1 MDQQVSRRAFIT
13 GSLAAASLGPAAL
26 ANQVKGAGRD
36 QPAGPVFI
44 SSGNGRSAVA
54 RAFEVHAAGGNVLDA
69 VIEGVNLVEDDPK
82 DMSVGYGGLPNEEGV
97 VELDSSVMYGPTH
110 RAGAVA
116 SLRGI
121 KNPSKIARLV
131 MERTDHVLLVGA
143 GALRFAKAHGF
154 KEQDLLTDDARRA
167 WLKWK
172 ESNKKGDW
180 LPPRAERGVSS
191 SNVDYPF
198 TYGTINCNGI
208 DAAGNLAGVTTTSGL
223 SYKISG
229 RVGDSP
235 LIGCGLY
242 VDNEVGAAGSTGRGE
257 EVILNNGAFSV
268 VENMRNGMAPQEACL
283 ATLKRMADHARL
295 APRLWHDN
303 GRPKYQVKF
312 YALNKKGEYGGA
324 CMLAK
329 GNFAVHDG
337 NGGRL
342 EPCAHLFER

>member
-1 MDQQVSRRAFIT
+1 MDQHVSRRTFIT
-13 GSLAAASLGPAAL
+13 GSLAAASLGRGVL
-26 ANQVKGAGRD
+26 ANQAATPPKPV
-36 QPAGPVFI
+36 GPVFI
-44 SSGNGRSAVA
+44 SSGNGAGAVA
-54 RAFEVHAAGGNVLDA
+54 RAYAVHADGGSVLDA
-69 VIEGVNLVEDDPK
+69 VIEGVNIVENDPN
-82 DMSVGYGGLPNEEGV
+82 DTSVGYGGLPNEEGV
-97 VELDSSVMYGPTH
+97 VELDSSVMHGPTH

-121 KNPSKIARLV
+121 KNPSKVARLV
-131 MERTDHVLLVGA
+131 MERTDHVLIVGE

-154 KEQDLLTDDARRA
+154 KEEDLLTDTARRA

-172 ESNKKGDW
+172 ESNKAGDW
-180 LPPRAERGVSS
+180 LPPQAERGVSAVS
-191 SNVDYPF
+191 DGYPF

-208 DAAGNLAGVTTTSGL
+208 DADGNLSGVTTTSGL
-223 SYKISG
+223 SYKIPG

-268 VENMRNGMAPQEACL
+268 VENMRNGMNPQEACV
-283 ATLKRMADHARL
+283 ATLKRMAEHARL
-295 APRLWHDN
+295 VPRLWHEK

-329 GNFAVHDG
+329 GNFAVHDHT
-337 NGGRL
+337 GGRL
-342 EPCAHLFER
+342 EPLVHLYER